1 MKALL
6 PIEVTKGKAHSLIIK
21 RMPTQTG
28 VAPTN
33 KVVVADS
40 PVDRLSQKRNALYW
54 ATCEEMTT
62 IGVMT
67 YHNVMFFTYPIPEL
81 ANPSVNDSIFP
92 EDGNEDAMY
101 KTRPSGFRDVREYD

>member
-1 MKALL
+1 
-6 PIEVTKGKAHSLIIK
+6 
-21 RMPTQTG
+21 
-28 VAPTN
+28 
-33 KVVVADS
+33 
-40 PVDRLSQKRNALYW
+40 
-54 ATCEEMTT
+54 MTT